1 MIQDN
6 LLFIGIA
13 VFVFML
19 VGLIL
24 TVVEFRYGAPKRQ
37 VEEQIAPEFPKR

>member
-6 LLFIGIA
+6 LLFIAIA

-19 VGLIL
+19 IGLIL
-24 TVVEFRYGAPKRQ
+24 TVIEFRYGAPKRQ
-37 VEEQIAPEFPKR
+37 VEENIEPEYPGR

>member
-1 MIQDN
+1 MIQEN
-6 LLFIGIA
+6 LLYIAVA

-24 TVVEFRYGAPKRQ
+24 TVVELNYGAPKQ
-37 VEEQIAPEFPKR
+37 QAKENTTTEYSKR